1 MVRRGSPAA
10 PVQSSAFRAATHG
23 REHALT
29 TSFERGKSVWRLVRA
44 AFRRQ
49 RVRLTLALR
58 VTIAAALA
66 LAIAQWLGLPLPPW
80 AVLTAMV
87 VTQVNVGR
95 TLKSVIDYL
104 SGTLGGALWGG
115 AIAM

>member
-1 MVRRGSPAA
+1 WLTGGDGSTCRVRGAPA
-10 PVQSSAFRAATHG
+10 G
-23 REHALT
+23 RERALAPP
-29 TSFERGKSVWRLVRA
+29 FERGKSVWRLVRA

-58 VTIAAALA
+58 VTIAPALA
-66 LAIAQWLGLPLPPW
+66 LAIAQWLGLPLPLW

-104 SGTLGGALWGG
+104 IGTLGCALWGG
-115 AIAM
+115 AIA